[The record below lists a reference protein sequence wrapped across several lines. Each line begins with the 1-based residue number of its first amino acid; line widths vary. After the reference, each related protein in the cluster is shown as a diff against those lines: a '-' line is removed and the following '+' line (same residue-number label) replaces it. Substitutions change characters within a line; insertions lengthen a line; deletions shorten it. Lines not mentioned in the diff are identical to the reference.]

1 MGSIKRGI
9 LGGFSGKVGTVI
21 GSYWKGITYMK
32 GLTEHARDPK
42 SIKQMTQRKK
52 FATAIKFLRPLNP
65 YLQFGY
71 KNLAEKQTAMNAAMS
86 YIFHNDCITGEYP
99 IFTIDYSLMKVSLG
113 MLKRAENPAIT
124 LQSNT
129 ANFTWTDNSENANA
143 EPTDLAMGLLYNRD
157 KNEAEYDI
165 GNATRMDG
173 ELSFSFPSD
182 WRGDHV
188 EVYIAFMSEDEKDV
202 SESSYL
208 GSVTVE

>member
-21 GSYWKGITYMK
+21 GTHWKGGSYMR
-32 GLTEHARDPK
+32 GIAEHIRDPK
-42 SIKQMTQRKK
+42 SKKQLMQRKK

-71 KNLAEKQTAMNAAMS
+71 KNLTEKQTAMNAAMS
-86 YIFHNDCITGEYP
+86 YIFQNNCISGEFPEYA
-99 IFTIDYSLMKVSLG
+99 IDYTTFKVSLG
-113 MLKRAENPAIT
+113 MLKRAENPEVT
-124 LQSNT
+124 LLATT
-129 ANFTWTDNSENANA
+129 AHFTWTDNSGNANA
-143 EPTDLAMGLLYNRD
+143 ESNDIAMGLLFNRD

-182 WRGDHV
+182 WRGDHI
-188 EVYIAFMSEDEKDV
+188 EVYLAFMSEDEKDV

-208 GSVTVE
+208 GSVEVE